1 MGSRAAEL
9 ICFALFSIVAED
21 GIELSDSLCCLCE
34 ELFGDFGIFMVEDV
48 AETDTHGDMF
58 VFMPLGLGLSH
69 DECGSQQ
76 PGEQQA
82 KSADKVQLPVQREK
96 P

>member
-1 MGSRAAEL
+1 
-9 ICFALFSIVAED
+9 
-21 GIELSDSLCCLCE
+21 
-34 ELFGDFGIFMVEDV
+34 MVEDV

-69 DECGSQQ
+69 DECGCQQ